1 MRPYEMMILVNAD
14 LEEPKEEVSKV
25 EEVVRSLGGELS
37 KTDIWGKRKLAYPV
51 NEHTDGFYAVM
62 TFKLNPDE
70 ITELERLLSLR
81 QNVHRQMIVRLDEE

>member
-1 MRPYEMMILVNAD
+1 MMILVNAD

>member
-1 MRPYEMMILVNAD
+1 VRPYEMMILVNAD

>member
-1 MRPYEMMILVNAD
+1 MMILVNAD
-14 LEEPKEEVSKV
+14 LDEPKEEVSKV

>member
-14 LEEPKEEVSKV
+14 HEEPKEEVSKV